1 MENVIL
7 FKWQFYP
14 KQSTNSRQIPLK
26 FQHFFFF
33 GRKGKADSCGNIR
46 DPKYLKRTV
55 LGNSH
60 VSILKLT
67 TQLHVLG
74 FVVQRKA

>member
-1 MENVIL
+1 MAIL
-7 FKWQFYP
+7 PKAIYKFKANP
-14 KQSTNSRQIPLK
+14 IKIST
-26 FQHFFFF
+26 FFFF